1 VKSQP
6 LLVDLIELDL
16 ISGRVNVNAE
26 GQSTGNSMNALLENS
41 TGKADFNIEEGA
53 LENTNLTH
61 MACQGISRIHGESL
75 ENADWGENT
84 PFNDMSGTFTI
95 DSGRLRND
103 NLTADVAGIRLEGDG
118 VVDLI
123 QSTLDYRLGLRVVG
137 EIHRDQ
143 ACRVNERI
151 QNLVIPARCQGAFSD
166 DPGGLCG
173 FDSGRFSDVLKSMGE
188 AEIER
193 KREEVEE
200 KAQEEIKRG
209 EDKLK
214 DKAKEKLKGLFN

>member
-1 VKSQP
+1 
-6 LLVDLIELDL
+6 
-16 ISGRVNVNAE
+16 
-26 GQSTGNSMNALLENS
+26 
-41 TGKADFNIEEGA
+41 
-53 LENTNLTH
+53 
-61 MACQGISRIHGESL
+61 
-75 ENADWGENT
+75 
-84 PFNDMSGTFTI
+84 MSGTFTI